1 MASLNNFVVTYGIVG
16 SVCFILLWAL
26 RCKLKSIKQRMFAFV
41 VDRYMSQ
48 SIEKEFVV
56 FKEKLFS
63 HMNTMVSYDPRLKTR
78 GQGVI
83 RVLEIGVG
91 SGVNLKYYPIGC
103 RFICVE
109 PNPYFETYFKKNSE
123 KFRHIEVE
131 QFVTAMAENMA
142 EIPENSVD
150 AVVSTCVL
158 CSVMK
163 IQDVLQ
169 EIKRVLVPGGKF
181 LYFEHIGYDR
191 KTWKRFAQR
200 IMEPLFMFTFENC
213 QLTLDTAVSVRKAGF
228 TDVSQSVVDIDGLCF
243 LYRRHVI
250 GIATK

>member
-1 MASLNNFVVTYGIVG
+1 MVNLNNFLVTYGV
-16 SVCFILLWAL
+16 VATVFFILLWAL
-26 RCKLKSIKQRMFAFV
+26 RCKLKSIKQRMFAFFN
-41 VDRYMSQ
+41 DRYVSKMMDN
-48 SIEKEFVV
+48 ELFN

-63 HMNTMVSYDPRLKTR
+63 HMNTMVSHDPHLKTK

-91 SGVNLKYYPIGC
+91 TGVNLKYYPVGC
-103 RFICVE
+103 RFTCVE
-109 PNPYFETYFKKNSE
+109 PNPYFETYFMKNSE
-123 KFRHIEVE
+123 KFRHIQVE

-163 IQDVLQ
+163 IQDVLH

-181 LYFEHIGYDR
+181 LYCEHIGYDR
-191 KTWKRFAQR
+191 KTWKRFAQW
-200 IMEPLFMFTFENC
+200 IMEPLWIFMFENC
-213 QLTLDTAVSVRKAGF
+213 HLTLDTGVSVRKAGF
-228 TDVSQSVVDIDGLCF
+228 TDVSQSVVDIEGLCF
-243 LYRRHVI
+243 LFGRHVI

>member
-1 MASLNNFVVTYGIVG
+1 MANLNDDVLTYGIVA
-16 SVCFILLWAL
+16 SVLILLWAL
-26 RCKLKSIKQRMFAFV
+26 RCKLKRIKQRMFAFFI
-41 VDRYMSQ
+41 DRYVSQ

-63 HMNTMVSYDPRLKTR
+63 HMNTMVSYDPRLKTQ
-78 GQGVI
+78 GKGVI

-103 RFICVE
+103 RLICVE
-109 PNPYFETYFKKNSE
+109 PNSYFETYFKKNSE

-163 IQDVLQ
+163 IQDVLH

-181 LYFEHIGYDR
+181 LYLEHIGYDR
-191 KTWKRFAQR
+191 KTWKRFFQM
-200 IMEPLFMFTFENC
+200 IVEPLWTFMFENC
-213 QLTLDTAVSVRKAGF
+213 HLTSDTAVSVRKAGF
-228 TDVSQSVVDIDGLCF
+228 TDVSQSVVDIEGLCF
-243 LYRRHVI
+243 LIRRYVV